1 MASEAQQ
8 LPAKPALQ
16 EGESF
21 AVTASTLP
29 AGSRQLVFDTAG
41 MVEPNPL
48 CAELPV
54 FNLQPFLAAQ
64 DRGSPELQRLC
75 QAMAQC
81 MLATSAL
88 VIRDP
93 RVDSADNERFLSL
106 MERCA
111 LVRTECLQRLSC
123 GWKSLA

>member
-1 MASEAQQ
+1 MASEVQQ
-8 LPAKPALQ
+8 LSAKSTLQ
-16 EGESF
+16 EGECL
-21 AVTASTLP
+21 AVSASAVPT
-29 AGSRQLVFDTAG
+29 GSRQLVFDAAG

-48 CAELPV
+48 CPELPV
-54 FNLQPFLAAQ
+54 FNLQPYLAAQ
-64 DRGSPELQRLC
+64 DRGSPELQRLY
-75 QAMAQC
+75 QAMAEC

-111 LVRTECLQRLSC
+111 AV
-123 GWKSLA
+123 GADGV